1 MIDNKII
8 SLIYKTI
15 LITISLISLF
25 FMAYYYKSTTLGYF
39 TNLSNI
45 CVFFMLGY
53 VWIKTLK
60 DVIGNKTSGYNTYL
74 LKYKGIATLCICVTG
89 IIYMLFL
96 ADYTKKATYYPYN
109 LMIHYIVPIMTV
121 LDFFLFDKRGSLK
134 AWYPMMWVVVVAM
147 YLPYIF
153 IRQYILKGTRFAYF
167 SEDSRFPYFF
177 LDIDELGYLGV
188 GLWIFGI
195 IAVFTLISYLFYL
208 WDHIGGDDL
217 DENTIHRS

>member
-60 DVIGNKTSGYNTYL
+60 DVIGNNTSGYNTYL
-74 LKYKGIATLCICVTG
+74 LKYKGIATLYIIV
-89 IIYMLFL
+89 IDLIYMISLPE
-96 ADYTKKATYYPYN
+96 YTHK
-109 LMIHYIVPIMTV
+109 
-121 LDFFLFDKRGSLK
+121 
-134 AWYPMMWVVVVAM
+134 
-147 YLPYIF
+147 
-153 IRQYILKGTRFAYF
+153 
-167 SEDSRFPYFF
+167 
-177 LDIDELGYLGV
+177 
-188 GLWIFGI
+188 
-195 IAVFTLISYLFYL
+195 
-208 WDHIGGDDL
+208 
-217 DENTIHRS
+217 TI